1 MKDLKKRIQRSFR
14 MEMIGTGLYSA
25 LAKQYGR
32 QNPDLG
38 ERLQAFSDDER
49 MHGRL
54 FKKCCQNL
62 FGKAPGGEQL
72 WHFVGKMAAWAM
84 RPLPLDA
91 KLKKL
96 SIAEKQA
103 VKKIEQALA
112 SGEDTGFHKA
122 IRAILSDEKT
132 HAGFYDEWRSSLPM
146 QT

>member
-1 MKDLKKRIQRSFR
+1 MKDLKKQIQRSFR

-32 QNPDLG
+32 QNQKLG

-54 FKKCCQNL
+54 FQKCSQNL
-62 FGKAPGGEQL
+62 FGNAPGGEHL
-72 WHFVGKMAAWAM
+72 WRFIGKMAAWSM
-84 RPLPLDA
+84 RPLSLQA

-103 VKKIEQALA
+103 VERIEQALA
-112 SGEDTGFHKA
+112 AGGDTSFHKT
-122 IRAILSDEKT
+122 IRVILRDEKT
-132 HAGFYDEWRSSLPM
+132 HAAFYDEWRSSSPM

>member
-1 MKDLKKRIQRSFR
+1 MKDLKRQIQRSFR

-32 QNPDLG
+32 QNPNLG

-54 FKKCCQNL
+54 FKKCSRNL
-62 FGKAPGGEQL
+62 FGNEPGGESL
-72 WHFVGKMAAWAM
+72 WRFVGKMAAWSM
-84 RPLPLDA
+84 RPLSLQA

-103 VKKIEQALA
+103 VKQIEQALA
-112 SGEDTGFHKA
+112 TGSNTSFHKT
-122 IRAILSDEKT
+122 IQVILRDEKT
-132 HAGFYDEWRSSLPM
+132 HAAFYAEWRSSSPM